1 MAPPK
6 PPKPPKDAPPATD
19 QATRYEKL
27 VKKLAEEGINH
38 DKFMLC
44 MFDFGL
50 LDPGVERE
58 EISAGNVGLEK
69 LDEKALDLAARN
81 WKQVL
86 EEIAKL

>member
-1 MAPPK
+1 
-6 PPKPPKDAPPATD
+6 
-19 QATRYEKL
+19 
-27 VKKLAEEGINH
+27 
-38 DKFMLC
+38 MLC

-50 LDPGVERE
+50 LDPSIERE

-86 EEIAKL
+86 EGSR